1 TPWATGRMSAS
12 TWIASLLATAAIA
25 LVLFGLPFSVLL
37 FPVASFIL
45 GFVSQAVKVTVDTLV
60 QRHVEDVFRGRVFS
74 VHDVLFNAT
83 FVLGA
88 AIAATFVPP
97 SGVSVPVLCAM
108 VLVYAALAA
117 AWWIRARRPVATEQG
132 PGPETEKTP

>member
-1 TPWATGRMSAS
+1 
-12 TWIASLLATAAIA
+12 
-25 LVLFGLPFSVLL
+25 SVVCSSDL
-37 FPVASFIL
+37 
-45 GFVSQAVKVTVDTLV
+45 FVSQAVKVTVDTLV

-97 SGVSVPVLCAM
+97 SGVSVPVLCAV
-108 VLVYAALAA
+108 VLVYATLAA
-117 AWWIRARRPVATEQG
+117 AWWIRTRRPVATEQG

>member
-1 TPWATGRMSAS
+1 AVATPWATGRMSAS

-25 LVLFGLPFSVLL
+25 LVLFGLSFSALL
-37 FPVASFIL
+37 FPAASFIL

-74 VHDVLFNAT
+74 VHDVLFNVT

-97 SGVSVPVLCAM
+97 SGVSVPVLCAV
-108 VLVYAALAA
+108 VLGYATLAA
-117 AWWIRARRPVATEQG
+117 AWWIQIGRAARW
-132 PGPETEKTP
+132 